1 MKQFDAIVIGTGQ
14 AGPPMAGELVRRGKK
29 VAIAEGYRFG
39 GSCVNYGCRPT
50 KTLIA
55 SARVAHMVRRGAH
68 FGIDVAQFGI
78 NWDRVR
84 ERVVNIIEETS
95 SGIESW
101 LRGEDRMEVYPVYA
115 SFEGKADGIYHVRM
129 GDEIAAAPLIFLNTG
144 TRPLAPSVDGI
155 ESVEWLDSEK
165 LLRLETLPEHL
176 IILGGSYISLEMGQA
191 FRRLGSEV
199 TIIETAECLIHR
211 EDDDLKMEIHR
222 IFAEEGIR
230 VHTLSRLLRVEQT
243 KTGIRATVHDDA
255 DDKEYVIEGTHWL
268 NAIGRVPNTDRLNLG
283 AVGVETTPRGHVVVN
298 DYLET
303 TAPGIFALGDI
314 NGKGAF
320 THTSYHDFEIVRD
333 NLFNERDR
341 KVTDRTMAYN
351 LYTDPPLGRVGMS
364 EKEARRSGRKV
375 LMATKPMSSI
385 GRAIEQSET
394 AGLIKLLIDAE
405 TEQFLGAAVLG
416 FHGDEVIQAIS
427 YYMATGATYHAMM
440 EALPIHPTIAEFLP
454 TILRELQPLDA

>member
-1 MKQFDAIVIGTGQ
+1 MKQYDAIVIGTGQ
-14 AGPPMAGELVRRGKK
+14 AGPSMAGELVKRGKT

-68 FGIDVAQFGI
+68 FGIDASQWAVNF
-78 NWDRVR
+78 DRVR
-84 ERVVNIIEETS
+84 QRVVEIIEETS

-101 LRGEDRMEVYPVYA
+101 LRGEDKMDVYPVYA
-115 SFEGKADGIYHVRM
+115 SFEGKADGLYHVRM
-129 GDEIAAAPLIFLNTG
+129 GDEIVAAPMVFLNTG
-144 TRPLAPSVDGI
+144 TRALIPSIEGI

-165 LLRLETLPEHL
+165 LLRIDRLPKHL
-176 IILGGSYISLEMGQA
+176 LILGGSYISLEMGQA

-199 TIIETAECLIHR
+199 TILETSECLINR
-211 EDDDLKMEIHR
+211 EDDDIKHEVHR
-222 IFAEEGIR
+222 VFAEEGIR
-230 VHTLSRLLRVEQT
+230 AFTSSKLLKVEPAA
-243 KTGIRATVHDDA
+243 GGLRAYVRDETDGSEH
-255 DDKEYVIEGTHWL
+255 VIEASHWL
-268 NAIGRVPNTDRLNLG
+268 NAIGRVPNTDKLNLG

-303 TAPGIFALGDI
+303 SAPGIFALGDV

-333 NLFNERDR
+333 NLFNGRDR
-341 KVTDRTMAYN
+341 KVTDRTMVYA

-364 EKEARRSGRKV
+364 ENDARKSGRKV

-394 AGLIKLLIDAE
+394 DGLIKLLVDAE

-416 FHGDEVIQAIS
+416 FHGDDVIQVIS
-427 YYMATGATYHAMM
+427 YYMATGASYRTMM
-440 EALPIHPTIAEFLP
+440 ETLPIHPTIAEFLP
-454 TILRELQPLDA
+454 TILSELKPLDD